1 MGWGAYEELIGGVG
15 RRCCPWLAVMHECV
29 GDGADIAGG
38 GLQGDGVVGFV
49 GRDLFHVWPRGAVD
63 DGKFPVRDRSQ
74 GGDVQVYGVRWSNR
88 KGDAAVVG

>member
-1 MGWGAYEELIGGVG
+1 MKSLLGVLG
-15 RRCCPWLAVMHECV
+15 VVVVLGLQSCTSVPAM
-29 GDGADIAGG
+29 GADIAGG

-74 GGDVQVYGVRWSNR
+74 GGDVQVYSVRWSNR
-88 KGDAAVVG
+88 KGDAAAVG